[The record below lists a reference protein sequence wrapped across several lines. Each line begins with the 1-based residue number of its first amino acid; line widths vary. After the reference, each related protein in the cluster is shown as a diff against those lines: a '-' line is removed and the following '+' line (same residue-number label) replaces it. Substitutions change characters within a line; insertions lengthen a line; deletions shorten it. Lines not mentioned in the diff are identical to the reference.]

1 MNSIYKTGIYYGYPS
16 CCIKE
21 FIKDY
26 SFMLKHTISEELVLK
41 RKVSNGSGFIPCF
54 QHAKQIEAGEIKLE
68 DLILDRKHVQLFPKG
83 YGKPVQSQN

>member
-1 MNSIYKTGIYYGYPS
+1 MKSLYNTGIYYGYPV

-21 FIKDY
+21 FIDDY
-26 SFMLKHTISEELVLK
+26 SFMLKHTISEELLLK

-54 QHAKQIEAGEIKLE
+54 QHAKLIAAGEIKLE
-68 DLILDRKHVQLFPKG
+68 DLIRDRKHAQPFPKG